1 MLASA
6 ADCTG
11 AASLT
16 RKRKIDGSNGGEDE
30 EEAMGFASKV
40 LPPQGIQSVI
50 ADYMR
55 FMKDFAFDNLQKSWG
70 PAFSPENVTWAL
82 SVPAAW
88 TEASKSKMRA
98 AAVEAGI
105 VEATDSRHAVFLQI

>member
-1 MLASA
+1 MLATEA
-6 ADCTG
+6 ECTG

-16 RKRKIDGSNGGEDE
+16 RKRKRDGSDSKEDE
-30 EEAMGFASKV
+30 EDAMGFASKD

-55 FMKDFAFDNLQKSWG
+55 VMKDFAFDNLQKTFE
-70 PAFSPENVTWAL
+70 PAFSPDNVTWAL

-88 TEASKSKMRA
+88 SKASKSKMRA

-105 VEATDSRHAVFLQI
+105 V